1 MQKFEVDE
9 KEVNKIVET
18 MKKKYREDG
27 IEFEDD
33 ITSSLRELR
42 GIISNENY
50 SRIDLE
56 TNEDV
61 EVFDWDIA
69 KKMGLFYLKFKKIIK
84 PIQNFIKNF
93 PLSQE
98 IGYYLYSANMKYSPN
113 QYIALAASG
122 GIVLA
127 LIFFIITLLITLILG
142 NIIITITVPLIIA
155 ILAWIISTIILLGIP
170 KSKAISRGNACSLEL
185 PFALRHMSTE
195 LKAGIGLYKTIQAVA
210 SNDYGVLSEEFART
224 ISEIEE
230 GADTRIALKHLG
242 LRTQSKPL
250 KKTINHI
257 LRAMRIGGNLSSA
270 MSDIADDVSDETRNQ
285 IMEFSQ
291 NMNFFS
297 VIFIFVGIV
306 LPVAI
311 MILGAIRNSPI
322 AVSGQDVFKN
332 IPLTPEI
339 LLFFFLIIMPLL
351 YIGMIYMVYKI
362 QPQV

>member
-1 MQKFEVDE
+1 MKRFEVDE

-18 MKKKYREDG
+18 MKRKYREDG

-33 ITSSLRELR
+33 VNTSLRELR

-50 SRIDLE
+50 SNLE
-56 TNEDV
+56 IQTSEDV
-61 EVFDWDIA
+61 EVFEWDIA
-69 KKMGLFYLKFKKIIK
+69 KKLGLFYLKFKKIIL
-84 PIQNFIKNF
+84 PIQDFIKNF

-98 IGYYLYSANMKYSPN
+98 IGYYLYSANMRYSPN
-113 QYIALAASG
+113 QYIALSASG
-122 GIVLA
+122 GIVIA
-127 LIFFIITLLITLILG
+127 LIIFIITLLFSLILNNIVLTITL
-142 NIIITITVPLIIA
+142 PLIFA
-155 ILAWIISTIILLGIP
+155 IISWIIGTVILLQIP
-170 KSKAISRGNACSLEL
+170 KSKAIARGNKCSIEL

-195 LKAGIGLYKTIQAVA
+195 LKAGIGLYKTIQAIA
-210 SNDYGVLSEEFART
+210 SNDYGILSDEFART

-270 MSDIADDVSDETRNQ
+270 MSNIADDVSDEARNN
-285 IMEFSQ
+285 INEFSQ
-291 NMNFFS
+291 QMNFFA
-297 VIFIFVGIV
+297 VIFIFIGIV
-306 LPVAI
+306 LPVAV

-322 AVSGQDVFKN
+322 AVSGQNIFKN
-332 IPLTPEI
+332 IPLGPEV
-339 LLFFFLIIMPLL
+339 LLIFFIVIMPII
-351 YIGMIYMVYKI
+351 YFGMIFMIYKI